1 MQRKIFIMAK
11 KMESGGTEVAL
22 LNLLNELI
30 KYQDVSITLGLLK
43 KEGIYLKNIPEQVK
57 IIEVLDKKQYLYLD
71 KLTVKNI
78 TYQTLK
84 FKLICKL
91 LRKKNIDKYEA
102 ILQNVQQQ
110 GEVYDIAIDF
120 HGYGYIGTG
129 YVVEKIKSNK
139 KIIFIHDEKID
150 WLNSVETYINQY
162 DKIFCVSEA
171 CERRVREIYPKY
183 RDKLELFRNIMDSKK
198 IIELSKE
205 NIEEMKENC
214 PKLLTVGRLEYQKG
228 YDLLLDVAKLLKDAA
243 IEFKWYIIG
252 TGSLYENISKEIRV
266 RELSN
271 NVILLGMK
279 ENPYP
284 YFLKC
289 DIYVQP
295 SRHEG
300 YGIAIAEARILEKP
314 IIVTNL
320 DCVREQIKDSENGL
334 LCEFDKIDFYNK
346 IKLLINDEN
355 LKNKLIEN
363 LKRANK
369 EWDNDIKKLL
379 EV

>member
-1 MQRKIFIMAK
+1 
-11 KMESGGTEVAL
+11 
-22 LNLLNELI
+22 
-30 KYQDVSITLGLLK
+30 
-43 KEGIYLKNIPEQVK
+43 
-57 IIEVLDKKQYLYLD
+57 
-71 KLTVKNI
+71 
-78 TYQTLK
+78 
-84 FKLICKL
+84 
-91 LRKKNIDKYEA
+91 
-102 ILQNVQQQ
+102 
-110 GEVYDIAIDF
+110 
-120 HGYGYIGTG
+120 
-129 YVVEKIKSNK
+129 
-139 KIIFIHDEKID
+139 
-150 WLNSVETYINQY
+150 
-162 DKIFCVSEA
+162 
-171 CERRVREIYPKY
+171 
-183 RDKLELFRNIMDSKK
+183 
-198 IIELSKE
+198 
-205 NIEEMKENC
+205 MKENC
-214 PKLLTVGRLEYQKG
+214 FKLLTVGRLEYQKG
-228 YDLLLDVAKLLKDAA
+228 YDLLLEVAKLLKDAA